1 MNKNERKSRLK
12 EIIRGI
18 DVSIESINGSTRK
31 LMTQFEEKLD
41 DLTGFLN
48 DNCIVPDD
56 YDEAVIFTNVFAD
69 IMDNDEDLGYVF
81 SSIEELKD
89 DVDDHISDMN
99 EGVRREEWEDFS
111 DQLDGLVEEFDIQ
124 EQGIE
129 SLDDYIER
137 LKNLKITLN
146 DLM

>member
-56 YDEAVIFTNVFAD
+56 YDEAVIFTNVLYND
-69 IMDNDEDLGYVF
+69 I
-81 SSIEELKD
+81 
-89 DVDDHISDMN
+89 
-99 EGVRREEWEDFS
+99 R
-111 DQLDGLVEEFDIQ
+111 
-124 EQGIE
+124 
-129 SLDDYIER
+129 
-137 LKNLKITLN
+137 
-146 DLM
+146 